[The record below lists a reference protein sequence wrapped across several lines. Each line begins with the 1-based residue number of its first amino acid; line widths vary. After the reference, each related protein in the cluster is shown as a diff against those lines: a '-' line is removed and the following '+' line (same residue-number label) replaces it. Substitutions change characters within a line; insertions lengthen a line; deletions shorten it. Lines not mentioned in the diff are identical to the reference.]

1 MAQAIDTSTF
11 IEGGKVIK
19 IVHSVIGFFILIV
32 GMFFFSIT
40 VEGEMVQTI
49 GYKLMGIVFV
59 TIGAYYVS
67 KVAKTG
73 YKKK

>member
-1 MAQAIDTSTF
+1 
-11 IEGGKVIK
+11 
-19 IVHSVIGFFILIV
+19 
-32 GMFFFSIT
+32 MFFFSIM

-49 GYKLMGIVFV
+49 GYKLMGIVV
-59 TIGAYYVS
+59 ITIGAYYVS